1 MEELH
6 WDKPYMCSNTLDQFK
21 SLLENMAQE
30 KQYDKWKKNY
40 LLFTQLQD
48 LVHLKTSST
57 PLNRISFSYEF

>member
-30 KQYDKWKKNY
+30 ERHNKWKKNH

-48 LVHLKTSST
+48 LVHSKTTSA
-57 PLNRISFSYEF
+57 PFNRISFSHEF